1 MSIGIGSR
9 DFKVCPAKRWEMNQG
24 ASRTRLKAAVNTL
37 RGDLIKVV
45 RCENGFNEERRYSG
59 NGLDQY
65 CRKSAFVSLLDPMV
79 RIAREVRVMA

>member
-1 MSIGIGSR
+1 M
-9 DFKVCPAKRWEMNQG
+9 
-24 ASRTRLKAAVNTL
+24 

-65 CRKSAFVSLLDPMV
+65 CRKSAFVSLLDAMV